1 MELHILQFIRD
12 FKLQTENRTLN
23 GNHIRGSISFVHAEE
38 LKIPAEVKNVKLLLV
53 LTIQKPRTQAGSAT
67 DHLPEFC
74 LAQNLFEKDQIQN
87 LRHIDAGVQHIHRD
101 GNLRQFLRVRKFVN
115 GTLRITKPIV
125 DHHGIAV
132 HVRIFLIEHFEDFF
146 CVVVALGK
154 NNRFSNFAAV
164 VDFQG
169 VLHHD
174 IQDLPNGVLVE
185 QPAVQSRCINAGRQ
199 VAVFILK
206 GVFVGFPFFVRKL
219 IIGDA
224 FLHELYF
231 ALHREEVNQKAIL
244 DGLRQLIT
252 IGGHTVFEVKDL
264 VGVFV
269 DLILGCGGQAN
280 QRCIEIMEDVAVFIV
295 DGTVCFIADDH
306 IKVATGEQLALC
318 IVNGINAVHHGLIG

>member
-1 MELHILQFIRD
+1 MI
-12 FKLQTENRTLN
+12 
-23 GNHIRGSISFVHAEE
+23 
-38 LKIPAEVKNVKLLLV
+38 
-53 LTIQKPRTQAGSAT
+53 
-67 DHLPEFC
+67 
-74 LAQNLFEKDQIQN
+74 
-87 LRHIDAGVQHIHRD
+87 
-101 GNLRQFLRVRKFVN
+101 
-115 GTLRITKPIV
+115 
-125 DHHGIAV
+125 
-132 HVRIFLIEHFEDFF
+132 
-146 CVVVALGK
+146 VALGK
-154 NNRFSNFAAV
+154 NNRLADLTAV

-174 IQDLPNGVLVE
+174 IQDLPDGVLVE
-185 QPAVQSRCINAGRQ
+185 QPTVQSRCINAGRQ

-244 DGLRQLIT
+244 DGLRQLIA

-269 DLILGCGGQAN
+269 DLILGRGSQAN

-295 DGTVCFIADDH
+295 DGAVCFVADDH
-306 IKVATGEQLALC
+306 IKMATGEQLALC
-318 IVNGINAVHHGLIG
+318 IVNGINAVHHGLIGREHAVCRKVVFVLAEVRHGKLRQEVDKAALCLGHKTVAVSQKQHVFDPAMLQ

>member
-1 MELHILQFIRD
+1 M
-12 FKLQTENRTLN
+12 
-23 GNHIRGSISFVHAEE
+23 
-38 LKIPAEVKNVKLLLV
+38 
-53 LTIQKPRTQAGSAT
+53 
-67 DHLPEFC
+67 
-74 LAQNLFEKDQIQN
+74 
-87 LRHIDAGVQHIHRD
+87 
-101 GNLRQFLRVRKFVN
+101 
-115 GTLRITKPIV
+115 
-125 DHHGIAV
+125 
-132 HVRIFLIEHFEDFF
+132 
-146 CVVVALGK
+146 VVTLGK
-154 NNRFSNFAAV
+154 NNRFSDFAAV

-169 VLHHD
+169 VLHND

-206 GVFVGFPFFVRKL
+206 GVFVGFPFFVRKF
-219 IIGDA
+219 IVGDA

-244 DGLRQLIT
+244 DGLRQLIA

-295 DGTVCFIADDH
+295 DGAVRFIA
-306 IKVATGEQLALC
+306 
-318 IVNGINAVHHGLIG
+318 NN